1 MGDHVACQTD
11 LLIGDATMTMMHSF
25 LPAGC
30 GKVVF
35 YITPSGRV
43 FATFPTLSSSC
54 TLPLT
59 FAFLRHASNPLDSFV
74 LVQGQHCQAESPT
87 FDACLKKTLSWGPS
101 PVSRPF
107 FPSQSCSITSLRIS
121 WDHL

>member
-30 GKVVF
+30 GKDVF

-59 FAFLRHASNPLDSFV
+59 FAEESISSSGETLIDLAAIGLPESGILHVRKAPFLALS
-74 LVQGQHCQAESPT
+74 
-87 FDACLKKTLSWGPS
+87 TL
-101 PVSRPF
+101 
-107 FPSQSCSITSLRIS
+107 L
-121 WDHL
+121 